1 MGLNDGAD
9 FYAKNLEEL
18 RREGNESWHLFLEE
32 CECYGVS
39 RCKNHKDPFALL
51 PDPYIGS
58 KPALRRLRK
67 YVSAYLYAACRAS
80 GCGGRRDVAE
90 K

>member
-1 MGLNDGAD
+1 M
-9 FYAKNLEEL
+9 
-18 RREGNESWHLFLEE
+18 HLFWKEYE
-32 CECYGVS
+32 YYSVS
-39 RCKNHKDPFALL
+39 LRKNHKDPFALL

-67 YVSAYLYAACRAS
+67 YVFAYLYAAYRVS